1 MKKIS
6 VVQTCANCRFM
17 GVVLT
22 PPWPEMC
29 NKNYDWQKKI
39 HPARNAWCI
48 DFVPMFQPGKFLYLD
63 YAPLPLADTYIFSS
77 MIIPYSWWPVVAFS
91 GRAKKVRYRFHPIVV
106 GAVKIHYQPW
116 ETVYSSVDKKSL
128 VHETVVAINMSQTVR
143 PLHWIGSSW
152 NDNFPSDARVMRIYS
167 ENIYTY
173 PAALKS
179 EGKRLQKALHYGTS
193 HNIPVRFSN
202 LFDINLFI
210 R

>member
-63 YAPLPLADTYIFSS
+63 YAPLPLTGRHLHFLLHDHSLLLMASRS
-77 MIIPYSWWPVVAFS
+77 VQWQSEKGAF
-91 GRAKKVRYRFHPIVV
+91 
-106 GAVKIHYQPW
+106 QPW
-116 ETVYSSVDKKSL
+116 ETVYV
-128 VHETVVAINMSQTVR
+128 TNRFQVA
-143 PLHWIGSSW
+143 
-152 NDNFPSDARVMRIYS
+152 MR
-167 ENIYTY
+167 
-173 PAALKS
+173 L
-179 EGKRLQKALHYGTS
+179 
-193 HNIPVRFSN
+193 FSN
-202 LFDINLFI
+202 RSQRTSLTDSTVADSRFQNTKDSRF
-210 R
+210 